1 MATVAGLKLHVGML
15 TSLLLVPTTEHVR
28 FTAPRKPPP
37 GFTDTVVVEVLPG
50 VLTTVAD
57 VLPPIDSPSVCPVPF
72 PQPAVQ
78 ETTTGAD
85 AADAV

>member
-1 MATVAGLKLHVGML
+1 MF

-37 GFTDTVVVEVLPG
+37 GFTDTVVVEVPPG
-50 VLTTVAD
+50 VLTTDAG
-57 VLPPIDSPSVCPVPF
+57 VLPPSDSPSVCPVPF